1 MIWNIFYLEKSID
14 HQIFKACSFILVE
27 LIVFLMKS
35 VMVFSIPDTLFR
47 LLTFQI
53 DPWLWFSYF
62 CLLLLILVSDSRL
75 CSVAIIPPLGVSK
88 EVSRCFK
95 GNASIRITTFN
106 YLGGF
111 YGVLGQIEDVLLEDL
126 FDLGSSAV
134 EPDLSEWSLVK
145 INVCTHQQKDQV
157 KPCHS

>member
-1 MIWNIFYLEKSID
+1 MILDCDSHIFAFFYL
-14 HQIFKACSFILVE
+14 F
-27 LIVFLMKS
+27 
-35 VMVFSIPDTLFR
+35 
-47 LLTFQI
+47 
-53 DPWLWFSYF
+53 
-62 CLLLLILVSDSRL
+62 LVSDSSL

-95 GNASIRITTFN
+95 GDASIRITTFN

-145 INVCTHQQKDQV
+145 INVYIHQQKDQV